1 MLSTKNISP
10 GQLSFLTAV
19 ILSVPVGFLV
29 GQLKKIGAGFGVIH
43 SYSWRQLLSY
53 FIYVGTFYLS

>member
-10 GQLSFLTAV
+10 RQLSFLTAV

-29 GQLKKIGAGFGVIH
+29 WVIEKD
-43 SYSWRQLLSY
+43 WRW
-53 FIYVGTFYLS
+53 G